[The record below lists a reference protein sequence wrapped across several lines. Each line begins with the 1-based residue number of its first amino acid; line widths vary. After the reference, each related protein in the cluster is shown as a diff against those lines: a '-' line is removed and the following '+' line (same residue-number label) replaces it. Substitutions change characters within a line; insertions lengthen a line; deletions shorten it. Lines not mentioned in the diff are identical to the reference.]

1 MNKGLVVGLL
11 LGAVAGAGGVALW
24 QRQQAP
30 PPVPVTAAAFVP
42 PRAADAPRGPYGDAV
57 RLGEKLL
64 TGTAVAAPQHV
75 GNGLACANCH
85 LDAGRKA
92 GAAPLWAAFVN
103 FPAFRA
109 KNGEINTFQKRVQD
123 CFLYSMNGK
132 PPALGSPE
140 LIAIEAYAAYLA
152 KGLPSGESPPG
163 RGFPTLAKPAL
174 AADAGRGAQVYAD
187 QCAACHGSD
196 GAGGFALNRKV
207 PPLWGVR
214 AYNWGAGM
222 ATIDKAAAFIH
233 ANMPLG
239 QEGSLSVQQ
248 AWDVATYIDGQVR
261 PQDPRY
267 ADSPQATR
275 AKHHDSPF
283 SLYGTVVAGQ
293 LLGDPST
300 TPPAGQPTG

>member
-1 MNKGLVVGLL
+1 MNRGLVAGLV
-11 LGAVAGAGGVALW
+11 LGAALGAGAVMLWPQPPAPVVAE
-24 QRQQAP
+24 
-30 PPVPVTAAAFVP
+30 TAFTP
-42 PRAADAPRGPYGDAV
+42 PRAADAPAGPYGDAV
-57 RLGEKLL
+57 RLGERLM
-64 TGTAVAAPQHV
+64 TETAKAAPQHV

-103 FPAFRA
+103 FPAYRA
-109 KNGEINTFQKRVQD
+109 KNDQINSFQKRAQD
-123 CFLYSMNGK
+123 CFLYSLNGK
-132 PPALGSPE
+132 PPALDSRE
-140 LIAIEAYAAYLA
+140 LLAIESYAAFMA

-163 RGFPTLAKPAL
+163 RGFPKLAKPAL
-174 AADAGRGAQVYAD
+174 AADAGRGAAVYAD
-187 QCAACHGSD
+187 RCAACHGAD
-196 GAGGFALNRKV
+196 GKGAFAMNRQV
-207 PPLWGVR
+207 PPLWG
-214 AYNWGAGM
+214 AQSYNWGAGM

-239 QEGSLSVQQ
+239 EERSLSVQQ
-248 AWDVATYIDGQVR
+248 AWDVATFIDGQVR

-267 ADSPQATR
+267 AGSPQATR

-293 LLGDPST
+293 LLGDPAT